1 MKIELLGLAI
11 DLLVSPLMPN
21 AAASGQCEH
30 CASRVRHRP
39 GGRDHRQRYRLGREL
54 ETRRACRPHQLPDGV
69 QHAGYRKA
77 AGAAAHQLDGG
88 GPEDGAAQRD
98 AAAARRADLDEAD
111 RRAALA
117 VAAALTHVF
126 ADWGENDIATL
137 VRLLRRL
144 ADNALS
150 RAVPKR
156 PPAAF

>member
-1 MKIELLGLAI
+1 MNQTRAINATVLA
-11 DLLVSPLMPN
+11 
-21 AAASGQCEH
+21 
-30 CASRVRHRP
+30 
-39 GGRDHRQRYRLGREL
+39 
-54 ETRRACRPHQLPDGV
+54 GV
-69 QHAGYRKA
+69 
-77 AGAAAHQLDGG
+77 QLDGG

-111 RRAALA
+111 RRAAVA

-126 ADWGENDIATL
+126 ADWGEDDIATL

-156 PPAAF
+156 PRGRILAKTPSFTRHESRSILTCGVLWASA